1 MKIYESCVYMVT
13 YHDVLITPGLP
24 LPLLQGPNAAQ
35 TTGVSDG
42 PEPMDGVVDEPQE
55 TWF

>member
-1 MKIYESCVYMVT
+1 MVT

>member
-1 MKIYESCVYMVT
+1 MVT

-35 TTGVSDG
+35 TGVSDG